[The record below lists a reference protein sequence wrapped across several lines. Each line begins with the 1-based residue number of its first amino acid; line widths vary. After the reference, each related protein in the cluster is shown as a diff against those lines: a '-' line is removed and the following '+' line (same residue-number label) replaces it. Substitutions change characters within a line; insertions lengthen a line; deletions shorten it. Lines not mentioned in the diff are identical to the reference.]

1 MAIFSRFIKFNKQI
15 CALIDRHIISSY
27 IDLDYKASL
36 STKINNY
43 LDTLEYTTV
52 LEVGG
57 IDRPLL
63 TKSSKIKYAGLDI
76 DYKENCREIYDEFIL
91 QSIESSLNDKY
102 DIIISITLLEH
113 VKNNYLSINS
123 IYNGLSNGCATMHY
137 VPSKYHPYSL
147 ILNLVG
153 PRLQKTIIN
162 HFRPEAKYVAGYPA
176 YFHLC
181 SPMQMKR
188 AFEEKGFRNVKI
200 QPFYRAADY
209 FNFFVPLYAM
219 VVMWENI
226 CKRLGLVQFCSGFII
241 TAVK

>member
-1 MAIFSRFIKFNKQI
+1 MFSRIIEFNKRS
-15 CALIDRHIISSY
+15 CSLIDKYIIGSY
-27 IDLDYKASL
+27 IDVDYKALLKAS
-36 STKINNY
+36 INNY
-43 LDTLEYTTV
+43 LDTRAYTTV

-63 TKSSKIKYAGLDI
+63 TKSGKIKYVGLDI
-76 DYKENCREIYDEFIL
+76 DYKEKCGEIYDEFIL
-91 QSIESSLNDKY
+91 QSIESSLNNKY

-123 IYNGLSNGCATMHY
+123 IYNGLNDGGATMHY

-147 ILNLVG
+147 ILSLVG

-162 HFRPEAKYVAGYPA
+162 HLRPEAKGVAGYPA

-181 SPMQMKR
+181 SPLQMKK
-188 AFEEKGFRNVKI
+188 AFEEKGFVNVKI

-209 FNFFVPLYAM
+209 FNFFVPFYAM
-219 VVMWENI
+219 VVLWEII
-226 CKRLGLVQFCSGFII
+226 CKRLGLVLFCSGFII
-241 TAVK
+241 TAAK